1 MNTLTDIRNV
11 AVNVSDQDDALKFY
25 TDKLGFVTF
34 MDGDTPAGRWII
46 IAPPNGAV
54 ALSLVS
60 GPDAAGVDT
69 GIRFGTIDATEA
81 HRTLSASGVTVSE
94 LITWENMASMFSF
107 DDPDGKRF
115 YVIQDDPDGQP

>member
-11 AVNVSDQDDALKFY
+11 AVNVNDQDDALRFY
-25 TDKLGFVTF
+25 TDKLGFTIY

-60 GPDAAGVDT
+60 GPDSAGIDT
-69 GIRFGTIDATEA
+69 GIRFGATDATEA
-81 HRTLSASGVTVSE
+81 HRTLSANGVTVSE
-94 LITWENMASMFSF
+94 LITWEGMPPMFSF
-107 DDPDGKRF
+107 DDPDGNRF
-115 YVIQDDPDGQP
+115 YVIQDDPENER